1 MANTKQKRTL
11 HSLLK
16 DLERDEL
23 IEIITELC
31 KFDKKNKKF
40 LEVFISGSDSL
51 DYNALL
57 EQAKKKIY
65 NKFYSFKGNPRMN
78 FDLRGAK
85 SVLTEYAKIFKGMPA
100 FIIDLRL
107 YYVEMGT
114 RILREYGD
122 MYDSFYNSMLS
133 VFEAVYKDLSSNSE
147 LIERFAKRLA
157 QLTKLTKWMGYGYGD
172 DISFSVNNLFVKA
185 ELNINHYL

>member
-100 FIIDLRL
+100 YIIDLRL
-107 YYVEMGT
+107 YYVEIGT
-114 RILREYGD
+114 GILQKYGD
-122 MYDSFYNSMLS
+122 MYDAFYSSMHS
-133 VFEAVYKDLSSNSE
+133 VFDVVCTDLSTHSE
-147 LIERFAKRLA
+147 LIERFAGRLA
-157 QLTKLTKWMGYGYGD
+157 QLTKQKKLMGYGYGER
-172 DISFSVNNLFVKA
+172 ISHLVKELFVKA
-185 ELNINHYL
+185 ELNINDYL